1 MKTTGKLGDVMK
13 ESIDAAAS
21 WVRSK
26 APELGLKPPM
36 FETVDIHVHVPE
48 GATPKD
54 GPSAGIA
61 MVTSIVS
68 VLTGIPVRRDVAMTG
83 EVTLRGNVLPIGGLK
98 EKLLAALRGGITTVL
113 IPSDN
118 VKDLREIPDNVK
130 NGLELIPVSNVMDVL
145 RTALVRMPEPIEWDE
160 AAEAAQAA
168 AARCRRRPAK
178 APPRA
183 H

>member
-1 MKTTGKLGDVMK
+1 M
-13 ESIDAAAS
+13 
-21 WVRSK
+21 
-26 APELGLKPPM
+26 
-36 FETVDIHVHVPE
+36 PE

-98 EKLLAALRGGITTVL
+98 EKLLAALRGGITTVM

-130 NGLELIPVSNVMDVL
+130 NGLELIPVSNVTDVL
-145 RTALVRMPEPIEWDE
+145 KHGAGADARADRVGRGGGGG
-160 AAEAAQAA
+160 QGRRRA
-168 AARCRRRPAK
+168 AARGRGAFGAGALKRAPLRGRPAK
-178 APPRA
+178 GGPAGCDSGGGPYVQA
-183 H
+183 TGFSIGGA